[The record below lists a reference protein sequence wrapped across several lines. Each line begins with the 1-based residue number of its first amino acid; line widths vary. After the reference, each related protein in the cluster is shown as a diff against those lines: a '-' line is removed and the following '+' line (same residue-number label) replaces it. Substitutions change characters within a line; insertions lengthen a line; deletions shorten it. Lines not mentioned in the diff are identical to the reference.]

1 MSVER
6 LQSAV
11 RAAKTPVAMGL
22 SPELEKISDKI
33 RKNFEEMFGPG
44 TMADAESLRY
54 FSMQALELAQGK
66 LPAVM
71 VHCDPYLRMGMM
83 GMDVLWNVVS
93 AAKSRGLY
101 VILGLGTGTPATWW
115 DCGTDAVTV
124 NPYLGGD
131 VCTVPADKAV
141 FALIRTCNPSADNL
155 QTLRAGD
162 RPLFAAAA
170 EPFIRSAV
178 PDENISAAKIAG
190 LLQQRTEVLTD
201 IPGKIGFF
209 NELPEYE
216 LELFNN
222 KKSKCDTTVAL
233 DMLLDVLPLFQNLVN
248 WEQQTIHDAL
258 IEEAARLGVKNATL
272 MWPIRI
278 AVSGQQVTPG
288 GAVEICHILGRYES
302 LQRISQAMSRLM
314 TM

>member
-170 EPFIRSAV
+170 EQMARRG
-178 PDENISAAKIAG
+178 AG
-190 LLQQRTEVLTD
+190 LVIGTGLSLD
-201 IPGKIGFF
+201 IQEIRRRNDKAFLL
-209 NELPEYE
+209 LP
-216 LELFNN
+216 N
-222 KKSKCDTTVAL
+222 CDGANAECAFDSYGHGAMVVDFT
-233 DMLLDVLPLFQNLVN
+233 LPY
-248 WEQQTIHDAL
+248 T
-258 IEEAARLGVKNATL
+258 
-272 MWPIRI
+272 
-278 AVSGQQVTPG
+278 
-288 GAVEICHILGRYES
+288 GAVDEAIKEMKKWVTVL
-302 LQRISQAMSRLM
+302 
-314 TM
+314 